1 MAGPLKGITVIEM
14 AGIGPCPLA
23 GQLLADLGADVI
35 SIDRAN
41 APADKTDVNRRGK
54 RSVVLDL
61 KSTEG
66 HAAALALINRSD
78 ILLEGFRP
86 GVMERLGLGPEH
98 VNARVIYGRITGWGQ
113 TGPMS
118 QMAGHDINFLGLTGA
133 LAAMGDKGKPPPPPL
148 NLVGDYAGGTMF
160 LLFGVMAALVERNT
174 SGKGQVVDAAMVEG
188 VSAMMSLFHTFQAR
202 GEWQSDRQSNLLDG
216 GAPFYRT
223 YQTKDKR
230 YMSVG
235 PLEPQFHQ
243 ILLELADLP
252 QSHAD
257 TQNDRTTWEARSEM
271 YAQVFAKKTQAQWSD
286 IFNGSDA
293 CVTPVLDMHDAP
305 NHPHVAERGIF
316 ETIDGVLQAT
326 PAPRFSRSKVDSLKP
341 PQAIGEA
348 THEILDSLAGEPHE
362 ST

>member
-35 SIDRAN
+35 SIDRSY
-41 APADKTDVNRRGK
+41 APADKTDINRRGK
-54 RSVVLDL
+54 RSIVLDL

-66 HAAALALINRSD
+66 HEAALALINQSD

-86 GVMERLGLGPEH
+86 GVMERLGLGPED
-98 VNARVIYGRITGWGQ
+98 VDTRVIYGRITGWGQ
-113 TGPMS
+113 TGPLS

-133 LAAMGDKGKPPPPPL
+133 LAAMGDKNTPPTPPL
-148 NLVGDYAGGTMF
+148 NLLGDYAGGTMF

-188 VSAMMSLFHTFQAR
+188 VTAMMGLFHTFVAR
-202 GEWQSDRQSNLLDG
+202 GEWQSERQSNLLDG

-223 YQTKDKR
+223 YQTKDDR

-252 QSHAD
+252 QSHAE
-257 TQNDRTTWEARSEM
+257 TQNDRSTWESRSNM
-271 YAQVFAKKTQAQWSD
+271 YAQVFAKKTQAEWSE

-293 CVTPVLDMHDAP
+293 CVTPVLHTNDAQ

-316 ETIDGVLQAT
+316 EKIDGVLQAT
-326 PAPRFSRSKVDSLKP
+326 PAPRFSRSKVDSIKT

-348 THEILDSLAGEPHE
+348 TQAILDSLAREPRKG
-362 ST
+362 T